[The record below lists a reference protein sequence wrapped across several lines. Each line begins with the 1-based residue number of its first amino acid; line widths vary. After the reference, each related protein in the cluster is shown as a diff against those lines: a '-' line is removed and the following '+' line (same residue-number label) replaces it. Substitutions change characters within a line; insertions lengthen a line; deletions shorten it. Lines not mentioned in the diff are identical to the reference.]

1 MDQFWSPATNRR
13 DDVFGGSLDNRLRFT
28 FRVLDAIRGRIGPD
42 FIVGLRMVADEDW
55 DQGLSRAEGVEIA
68 RRLVASGPIDFL
80 NLLRGHI
87 DTDAALAQVL
97 PIPGIPAAPPPHFCG
112 PVRTQPRFPVFHTAP
127 LPALAPSPHA
137 DATRT
142 PTPA

>member
-42 FIVGLRMVADEDW
+42 FIVGIRMVADEDW

-68 RRLVASGPIDFL
+68 RRLVASGQIDLL
-80 NLLRGHI
+80 NLIRGHLDNDDTIHTVIPIKSMPDAPHPALRGE
-87 DTDAALAQVL
+87 A
-97 PIPGIPAAPPPHFCG
+97 PANATE
-112 PVRTQPRFPVFHTAP
+112 RTK
-127 LPALAPSPHA
+127 
-137 DATRT
+137 
-142 PTPA
+142 

>member
-42 FIVGLRMVADEDW
+42 FIVGIRMVADEDW

-68 RRLVASGPIDFL
+68 RRLVASGQIDFL
-80 NLLRGHI
+80 NLIRGHI
-87 DTDAALAQVL
+87 DTDAALAKVI
-97 PIPGIPAAPPPHFCG
+97 PIQGMPAAPHRSEEHPSELQSLMRISYAVFCLKKKNK
-112 PVRTQPRFPVFHTAP
+112 T
-127 LPALAPSPHA
+127 
-137 DATRT
+137 TRT
-142 PTPA
+142 HLK